1 MEVDKQSSL
10 LSTHISSDSDLHV
23 ALHPLV
29 LLSIS
34 DYITRHSLRQQ
45 EGPVVGALLGQQT
58 SRGITIEHA
67 FECLLEGKAPDGI
80 VLHQDWFEERLKQM
94 KDVHKA
100 PPLDLVGW
108 YTIIPTS
115 GPQPVHLPIHLQIL
129 EKYNE
134 NAVLLGFHP
143 SEVLDGSSGGKLP
156 ITIYDS
162 NYEAE
167 ETAKESGED
176 KVMNTEE
183 PKGGLRFRELS
194 YTIETGEAEMIGMD
208 FVARGGGN
216 ATAIEAIK
224 SKPDEASAKGKQ
236 GEGKDTKADDS
247 NILEPEVEELIASLQ
262 SKANAIKMLKARID
276 LIAAYLQSVPQQTP
290 ETDDANK
297 SPPVNHSMLRSIQ
310 ALLSRLSLII
320 PPNSKGFDQELVS
333 EQNDVALVS
342 LLSTV
347 TESIHEVTMVGKKF
361 QVIQHGKQSR
371 RENPIPRGAMWDAP
385 GDERLPSV
393 GDLMA

>member
-1 MEVDKQSSL
+1 MEVDKQTSL

-34 DYITRHSLRQQ
+34 DYSTRHTLRQQ

-58 SRGITIEHA
+58 NRGITIEHA

-80 VLHQDWFEERLKQM
+80 VLHDAWFEERLQQM
-94 KDVHKA
+94 KDVHKS

-108 YTIIPTS
+108 YTVIPTS

-143 SEVLDGSSGGKLP
+143 SEVLDDSTGSKLP

-167 ETAKESGED
+167 ETAKETGED

-183 PKGGLRFRELS
+183 PKGALKFRELP
-194 YTIETGEAEMIGMD
+194 YTIETGDAEMIGMD

-216 ATAIEAIK
+216 ATAVEAL
-224 SKPDEASAKGKQ
+224 KPKHDETDVKGKKA
-236 GEGKDTKADDS
+236 EGKDTKSEDS
-247 NILEPEVEELIASLQ
+247 NVLEPEVEELIASLQ

-276 LIAAYLQSVPQQTP
+276 LIAAYLKNLPEQTS
-290 ETDDANK
+290 ESDDTKK
-297 SPPVNHSMLRSIQ
+297 SLSTNHSMLRSIQ
-310 ALLSRLSLII
+310 ALLSRLCLII
-320 PPNSKGFDQELVS
+320 PPNSKGFDQELIS

-342 LLSTV
+342 LLSTL
-347 TESIHEVTMVGKKF
+347 TESINEVTMTGKKF
-361 QVIQHGKQSR
+361 QIVQHGRQSR
-371 RENPIPRGAMWDAP
+371 RENPSTRGAMWDGP
-385 GDERLPSV
+385 SDERLPSV